1 MIKVF
6 PLEQLDE
13 ITTLEV
19 KHKKETISG
28 FHEII
33 SSNDKVSEQ
42 EANNW
47 FNKGISSKE
56 FQYDFI
62 IKNNQCEIVIYLV
75 DWGYT
80 DLIKE
85 SGKTTEQAC
94 QKAIKKILQKLQTIR
109 LLCTNSLHPTAILH
123 LLNLLIPPYLT
134 LQPTS

>member
-19 KHKKETISG
+19 KHKKETIAG

-62 IKNNQCEIVIYLV
+62 IKNKQCEIVIYLV
-75 DWGYT
+75 DWGWT

-94 QKAIKKILQKLQTIR
+94 QKAIKKFYKNYPKKL
-109 LLCTNSLHPTAILH
+109 N
-123 LLNLLIPPYLT
+123 
-134 LQPTS
+134 